1 VFLNL
6 KKVIMKRIIFSI
18 LSILFCVGTLNAQKK
33 QSQKIETIIEKPV
46 VIKDTLK
53 NIVQIDSTAIDTI
66 TIWKIY
72 KPTARASYYAE
83 KFNGRRTASGKIFN
97 MNKLSVA
104 HKKLPFGTMLK
115 VTNTNNN
122 KSVIVEVTDRGPF
135 VKSREIDLSKKAFMD
150 IADNKGSG
158 LMTVKIEITNNLKT
172 ASKIDTKIK
181 I

>member
-1 VFLNL
+1 
-6 KKVIMKRIIFSI
+6 MKRIIFSI
-18 LSILFCVGTLNAQKK
+18 FSIFLCISAINAQKK
-33 QSQKIETIIEKPV
+33 KIEKVKPTTEKSAV
-46 VIKDTLK
+46 VNDSLKLIVLKDSIK
-53 NIVQIDSTAIDTI
+53 IDTI
-66 TIWKIY
+66 TIWKLY

-150 IADNKGSG
+150 ITDNKGGG
-158 LMTVKIEITNNLKT
+158 LLTVKIEITDSLKV
-172 ASKIDTKIK
+172 APKSILK
-181 I
+181 